1 VSGSRLLGTGSALPR
16 RIVTNAELASR
27 VDTSDEWITARTGIR
42 QRHIA
47 AEGETTATLAIAAA
61 RAALADAGVD
71 ASSIGLIVLA
81 TATPDNTF
89 PATATKVQA
98 ALGCTGGIAFDVAA
112 VCSGFLYA
120 LGVADSLLKTG
131 MARRALVIGA
141 ETFSRILDWEDRTT
155 CVLFGDGAGAVV
167 LEAPTAAAADDPQ
180 APGIIAT
187 RLHADGTCHD
197 LLYVDGG
204 PSTTRS
210 VGHVRMRG
218 QEVFRHAVVN
228 LADVLKEVLE
238 EAQVSVDEIDWVVP
252 HQANA
257 RILDATARKL
267 GIAPEK
273 VVMTVQ
279 DHANTSAASVP
290 LALDV
295 ARRDGRIRA
304 GDLVMLEAMGGG
316 FTWGASLIRM

>member
-1 VSGSRLLGTGSALPR
+1 VTGSRILGTGSALPR
-16 RIVTNAELASR
+16 RIVTNAELAEK

-47 AEGETTATLAIAAA
+47 ESDETTGTLAIAAA

-71 ASSIGLIVLA
+71 ASTIGLIVLA

-98 ALGCTGGIAFDVAA
+98 ALGCNGGIAFDVAA

-120 LGVADSLLKTG
+120 LATADSLLTTG
-131 MARRALVIGA
+131 MAKRALVIGA

-167 LEAPTAAAADDPQ
+167 LEAPSGDTDTGV
-180 APGIIAT
+180 GILGT
-187 RLHADGTCHD
+187 KLHADGDQHD

-204 PSTTRS
+204 PSTTQT

-238 EAQVSVDEIDWVVP
+238 DTGLKPEDLDWVVP

-267 GIAPEK
+267 GISPEK
-273 VVMTVQ
+273 VVVTV
-279 DHANTSAASVP
+279 DRHANTSAASVP
-290 LALDV
+290 LALDT
-295 ARRDGRIRA
+295 ARKDGRIKP